1 MEKNTKRFVTL
12 ILALSIIFTM
22 IVPATA
28 AEAQTV
34 QPRMVGI
41 SNLAAR
47 LEISSS
53 GKATCTATVYNNGNY
68 DVNVII
74 TLTQDGSPIKSW
86 TIPAQVRINAIDKY
100 YYVTSGH
107 DYQVTVKAEV
117 RSNGSLERRYS
128 ISSSIV
134 HY

>member
-1 MEKNTKRFVTL
+1 MEKNTKRFATL
-12 ILALSIIFTM
+12 ILVLSIIFTM
-22 IVPATA
+22 IIPATA
-28 AEAQTV
+28 AEPQTV

-41 SNLAAR
+41 SNMAAR

-53 GKATCTATVYNNGNY
+53 GKASCIATLYNNGTY
-68 DVNVII
+68 DVTII
-74 TLTQDGSPIKSW
+74 IILTQDGTPIKSW
-86 TIPAQVRINAIDKY
+86 SAPAQDQYNALERF